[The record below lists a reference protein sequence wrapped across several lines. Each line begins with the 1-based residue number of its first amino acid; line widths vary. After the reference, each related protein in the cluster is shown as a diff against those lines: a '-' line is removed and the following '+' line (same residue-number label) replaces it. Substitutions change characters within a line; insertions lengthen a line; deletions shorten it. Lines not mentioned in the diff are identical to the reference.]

1 MIPMSTQ
8 ATTISL
14 PALVVLIP
22 LIGAFISYI
31 IGRVWRE
38 KYGHYTA
45 AFIATI
51 TFITT
56 ALMYPYIGGGGEIE
70 YTLTSLTTMYPIT
83 FYVDSFAFIF
93 ALATS
98 FIWMVA
104 TIYSITYVKKEHAT
118 NRYFLFLILTLAV
131 NMGVI
136 VGGDLFVIY
145 IFFELLALF
154 SLMLVIHEQ
163 TRESYEAG
171 KVYFYVG
178 AFCGLMLL
186 IGIILLYMNTG
197 SMSIDSRFG
206 EIEELGNLKY
216 LIAGLMILGFGGK
229 AGIFPVHIWLPKAHP
244 VAPTPASALLSA
256 IMVKAGIYGIF
267 RTTGTI
273 FTPSDLAAAWSLP
286 EIGYWVI
293 WIAIITSFIG
303 WIFALFQDN
312 IKTLLAYSTIS
323 QIGLLMIGVGAAA
336 YLGYEGGAMGYAG
349 SLYHVANHALYKSA
363 LFFIAGIIYF
373 RTGTLKMSEMGQL
386 YKKMPITFILCIIA
400 LLGIAGMPLFNGY
413 VSKTII
419 HHALY
424 DAYALNGDQAL
435 YIAEILFKII
445 GGGTVAYSLKLII
458 STFLTGNKNKETKE
472 IKKAPK
478 LMAVSVGAIATL
490 IILIGLFPTTLLQNL
505 ITPVLETHALN
516 PESVAYVSEIN
527 VFITEDLTAV
537 ITSFAIGIA
546 LYTGAYILK
555 LETRSWPNWFT
566 VNNIY
571 NTILKSITATSKI
584 INTTGATFNRYVS
597 TNIFEPILKSIT
609 AQKQEQKNYD
619 IDSGRGVSFAIF
631 LIVLMLAIYMIYSIL
646 MF

>member
-1 MIPMSTQ
+1 MITMSTQ
-8 ATTISL
+8 ATVISL
-14 PALVVLIP
+14 PALVVLVP
-22 LIGAFISYI
+22 LIGAFLAYI
-31 IGRVWRE
+31 IGRAWRE
-38 KYGHYTA
+38 KIGHYTA
-45 AFIATI
+45 ALFSII
-51 TFITT
+51 TFAIT
-56 ALMYPYIGGGGEIE
+56 AAMYPYISGGGEIE
-70 YTLTSLTTMYPIT
+70 YTLTSLTTMYPIH
-83 FYVDSFAFIF
+83 FYVDPFSFIF

-118 NRYFLFLILTLAV
+118 NRYFLFLLMTLAV
-131 NMGVI
+131 NMGVV

-154 SLMLVIHEQ
+154 SLMLVIHDQ
-163 TRESYEAG
+163 SMESYRAG

-178 AFCGLMLL
+178 AFCGLLL
-186 IGIILLYMNTG
+186 LVGIILLFINTG
-197 SMSIDSRFG
+197 SLSIGARIG
-206 EIEELGNLKY
+206 EITELGNLKY
-216 LIAGLMILGFGGK
+216 LIAGLMIIGFGGK

-256 IMVKAGIYGIF
+256 IMVKAGVYGIF

-273 FTPSDLAAAWSLP
+273 FTPADLASAWSLP

-336 YLGYEGGAMGYAG
+336 YLGFEGAMGYAG

-373 RTGTLKMSEMGQL
+373 RTGTLKMSEMGKL
-386 YKKMPITFILCIIA
+386 YKKMPVTFVLCIIA

-413 VSKTII
+413 ISKTII

-424 DAYALNGDQAL
+424 DAYALTGDQTL
-435 YIAEILFKII
+435 YIAEIMFKII
-445 GGGTVAYSLKLII
+445 GGGTVAYSLKLLI
-458 STFLTGNKNKETKE
+458 STFLTGDSD
-472 IKKAPK
+472 KKVKRAPR
-478 LMAVSVGAIATL
+478 LMAVSVGSIAIL
-490 IILIGLFPTTLLQNL
+490 IILIGLYPTALLQNL
-505 ITPVLETHALN
+505 LVPVMETHSLD
-516 PESVAYVSEIN
+516 PESVAYVADIN
-527 VFITEDLTAV
+527 VFIAEDLMAV
-537 ITSFAIGIA
+537 VTSFAIGIA
-546 LYTGAYILK
+546 IYSGAYLIK
-555 LETRSWPNWFT
+555 LEKREWPAWFT

-571 NTILKSITATSKI
+571 HGVIKTVAVSSRTVT
-584 INTTGATFNRYVS
+584 TTGATFNRFVE
-597 TNIFEPILKSIT
+597 TNILDPVVNSIT
-609 AQKQEQKNYD
+609 SQKERQKNYD

-631 LIVLMLAIYMIYSIL
+631 LIVLMLAVYMIYSVL

>member
-1 MIPMSTQ
+1 MISMSTQ
-8 ATTISL
+8 ATVISL
-14 PALVVLIP
+14 PALVVLVP
-22 LIGAFISYI
+22 LIGAFIAYI
-31 IGRVWRE
+31 IGKGWRE

-45 AFIATI
+45 ALISILTFLI
-51 TFITT
+51 TV
-56 ALMYPYIGGGGEIE
+56 LMYPYVSGGGEIE
-70 YTLTSLTTMYPIT
+70 YTLASLTTMYPIT
-83 FYVDSFAFIF
+83 FYVDSFSFIF

-118 NRYFLFLILTLAV
+118 NRYFLFLIMTLAV

-163 TRESYEAG
+163 SLESYQAG

-186 IGIILLYMNTG
+186 IGIILLFMNTG
-197 SMSIDSRFG
+197 SMSINPRLG
-206 EIEELGNLKY
+206 EISELGNLKY
-216 LIAGLMILGFGGK
+216 LIVGLMILGFGGK

-273 FTPSDLAAAWSLP
+273 FTPSDLATTWALP

-323 QIGLLMIGVGAAA
+323 QIGLLMIGIGAAA
-336 YLGYEGGAMGYAG
+336 YLGYEGAAMGYAG

-424 DAYALNGDQAL
+424 DAYALTGDQSL

-445 GGGTVAYSLKLII
+445 GGGTVAYSLKLLI
-458 STFLTGNKNKETKE
+458 STFLTGDSNKK

-478 LMAVSVGAIATL
+478 LMAASVGTIATL
-490 IILIGLFPTTLLQNL
+490 IILIGLFPSTLLQNL
-505 ITPVLETHALN
+505 ITPVLETHSLN
-516 PESVAYVSEIN
+516 PESITYVSEIN

-537 ITSFAIGIA
+537 LTSFAIGIA
-546 LYTGAYILK
+546 LYSGAYILK
-555 LETRSWPNWFT
+555 LETRSWPKLFT

-571 NTILKSITATSKI
+571 NSIIKGITKTSNI
-584 INTTGATFNRYVS
+584 VNLTGTTVNGYFS
-597 TNIFEPILKSIT
+597 TKIFEPILKSIN
-609 AQKQEQKNYD
+609 AQKEEQQNYD